1 MKRVRLAL
9 IALVVGI
16 AATAC
21 DTRKVTGNLPSP
33 CGNGPTMGS
42 GC

>member
-16 AATAC
+16 ASTSC
-21 DTRKVTGNLPSP
+21 DSQKVTGNLPS